1 MLSTGCGSRGWVLS
15 VECWV
20 WFQGL
25 GVGCWVKLH
34 GLGARCHSRCWSF
47 SSKGSTVLVLQHMF
61 GVLCPHSNV
70 RRQCHC
76 GLCQAAQSRRAGRL
90 ARTAQ
95 PITILGSPCRSPCSD
110 SCRLT
115 CWPAP
120 TWPTLQAGF
129 PPPPLWEEDLSFLSF
144 YVEPMM
150 ASGPWGGRCEALTPA
165 CPPHYAPLVVTAVGG
180 SCFREEG

>member
-1 MLSTGCGSRGWVLS
+1 MGWV
-15 VECWV
+15 
-20 WFQGL
+20 
-25 GVGCWVKLH
+25 
-34 GLGARCHSRCWSF
+34 LGARCHSRCWSF

-61 GVLCPHSNV
+61 VVLCPHSNV

-76 GLCQAAQSRRAGRL
+76 GLCQAAQSRRAGSL

-115 CWPAP
+115 CWPLP

-150 ASGPWGGRCEALTPA
+150 ASGPWGGRCEALHLPVPCTMPLWWSLQLVGAALERRGEVVWGRETDTQA
-165 CPPHYAPLVVTAVGG
+165 CSLNPEFALQTW
-180 SCFREEG
+180 